1 MPKHKLE
8 QAEREGFGD
17 FQLQPDQ
24 LKEKRA
30 ALQTFEVRVPKRNDP
45 SKEMTFLITAR
56 EGGLTSREV
65 QKRLQS
71 GEGLEGFE
79 YAVVEKG
86 KGKIYRLGEKGAGK
100 ETVLTYIGD
109 NAPKIAEVRIKKR
122 DASKSAQKPEVQK
135 PAQTAKPAV
144 EKAAQ
149 ETVIAP
155 PAAKKANEKAFVV
168 EGKPLG
174 ILRGRKGDVEA
185 GSTEQAIMKPVSV
198 AYSIKGKEMGKL
210 DALHGDYAVEGEPK
224 EFLARADKK
233 KPKDQP

>member
-56 EGGLTSREV
+56 EGGLTSQEV

-135 PAQTAKPAV
+135 PAQTAKPAA

-149 ETVIAP
+149 ETVIAQP
-155 PAAKKANEKAFVV
+155 AKKANEKAFVV
-168 EGKPLG
+168 EGDAPIKVKVLQG
-174 ILRGRKGDVEA
+174 DYRVKGDEP
-185 GSTEQAIMKPVSV
+185 EPVRV
-198 AYSIKGKEMGKL
+198 VG
-210 DALHGDYAVEGEPK
+210 GDYTVNSDEPVKVRVLQGDYRVKGENVDLIAK
-224 EFLARADKK
+224 TDKK